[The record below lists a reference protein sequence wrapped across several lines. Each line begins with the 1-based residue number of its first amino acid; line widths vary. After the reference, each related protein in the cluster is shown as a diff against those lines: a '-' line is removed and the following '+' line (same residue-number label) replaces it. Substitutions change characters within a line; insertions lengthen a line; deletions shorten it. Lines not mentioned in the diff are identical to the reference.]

1 MLDYRIT
8 FDQPAYLLLL
18 AVIPLLWWLGRRSLA
33 GMSFGRRWVAL
44 ALRSVLVLLVVGAL
58 AEVQLVRSSDRLAVL
73 YVVDRSASMP
83 VDQMDDVAGFI
94 QQSTKRGA
102 SERREDRA
110 GVISFGRDA
119 AVETPP
125 LAGEQHLPR
134 RFETQ
139 IDANATNLA
148 AALRLA
154 QAIFPAD
161 AAKRV
166 VVISDGNET
175 SGDALAQAQQLA
187 SLGIGIDVVPI
198 ARGGEREIAVDKIS
212 LPQEIRQGTPF
223 EARVVL
229 NHTAPAG
236 DDKPVAGRLRISR
249 TAGGQTQTL
258 ADREVSLPP
267 GKQVFTFQKE
277 IDAADFYTYS
287 ANFVPDEATGDTQVE
302 NNQSTAFTHVRGK
315 GQVLLIQDFTKAG
328 QFDELAALLRRQELE
343 VVVQSSNQL
352 FANLADLQRF
362 DLVIL
367 ADVARTT
374 GLEANQL
381 STFSDEQ
388 IELLAQNTQHLGSGL
403 MVIGGPDS
411 FGAGGWTNTALER
424 AMPVDFQVKNAKV
437 VPSGALLL
445 VIDHSGSMDGEKLEM
460 SKAAAIAAVKVLSRE
475 DYVGVVA
482 FDSAAHWVVPV
493 TKIDSP
499 EAIFRRIARLD
510 SGGGTDMEPG
520 MAEGYQALREVN
532 AAVKHMIV
540 LTDGQTHG
548 SNFTYMA
555 RLAREQKITT
565 SAVAVGADAAVQL
578 LNEIAIAGGGKY
590 YQVDNAR
597 AIPRIFMKE
606 AMRVS
611 RPVIF
616 EDAAGI
622 PPQRVASHEILAGID
637 GDLPPMTGFVM
648 TSPKQS
654 PLVEIPLMSPRPT
667 GNQNSLLATWQY
679 GLGRATALTTDAGQ
693 RWTKAWPQWS
703 GYEPF
708 FTQMVRWTMR
718 PTDKQSTLNV
728 FAEAED
734 GAIQVVVTAL
744 DADDQFV
751 NFLDLN
757 GVLLGPDGKPLPL
770 KLEQTAPG
778 RYVARTEAMQP
789 GSYFL
794 AVSGGPNEAPVRA
807 GVNVPYSAEFRESES
822 NVQLLRNMAAL
833 VPAGGKRGAVIGAL
847 TAGEGEDAADANV
860 FRGGLP
866 RATSRQDGW
875 HWLAFAVGLLFLADV
890 FNRRVIVSFAWAG
903 ALAGRLADRL
913 RGKPMQEQPAAAL
926 ERLQARK
933 SQIDRELAERRA
945 TARFEPQLD
954 VVAEELPGDVAVAVK
969 PDRPLAARDQ
979 QLAPEAEEE
988 SYASRLRK
996 AKQSA
1001 TKVRRGGKL
1010 E

>member
-8 FDQPAYLLLL
+8 FEEPRWLLLL
-18 AVIPLLWWLGRRSLA
+18 AVIPLLWWIGRRSLT
-33 GMSFGRRWVAL
+33 GMGRGRRWVAL
-44 ALRSVLVLLVVGAL
+44 ALRSLLVTLVVGAL

-83 VDQMDDVAGFI
+83 VDQFDDVAGFI
-94 QQSTKRGA
+94 QQATKRDA
-102 SERREDRA
+102 NERREDRS

-125 LAGEQHLPR
+125 LPGEEHLPR

-139 IDANATNLA
+139 VDANATDLA

-154 QAIFPAD
+154 QAVFPAD

-175 SGDALAQAQQLA
+175 SGDSLAQAEQLA

-198 ARGGEREIAVDKIS
+198 ARGGEREIAVEKIS

-223 EARVVL
+223 EARVVV
-229 NHTAPAG
+229 NHSAAAG
-236 DDKPVAGRLRISR
+236 DERPVSGRLRISR

-258 ADREVSLPP
+258 ADRQVELPL
-267 GKQVFTFQKE
+267 GKQVYSFQEE
-277 IDAADFYTYS
+277 IESADFYTYT
-287 ANFVPDEATGDTQVE
+287 ANFVPDEAAGDTQVE
-302 NNQSTAFTHVRGK
+302 NNQATAFTHVRGK

-328 QFDELAALLRRQELE
+328 QFDELVALLRRHELE
-343 VVVQSSNQL
+343 VTVQSSSQL

-374 GLEANQL
+374 GVEANQL
-381 STFSDEQ
+381 STFSDAQ

-403 MVIGGPDS
+403 IVIGGPDS
-411 FGAGGWTNTALER
+411 FGAGGWTNTPLEK

-445 VIDHSGSMDGEKLEM
+445 VIDSSGSMDGEKLEM
-460 SKAAAIAAVKVLSRE
+460 SKAAAIAAVKMLSRE
-475 DYVGVVA
+475 DFVGVVA
-482 FDSAAHWVVPV
+482 FDSAPHWIVPV
-493 TKIDSP
+493 TKIESP
-499 EAIFRRIARLD
+499 EAIFRRIARLE

-520 MAEGYQALREVN
+520 MWEGYQALRQVN

-548 SNFTYMA
+548 SNFGYMA
-555 RLAREQKITT
+555 RVAREGKITT
-565 SAVAVGADAAVQL
+565 STVAVGADAAIQL

-590 YQVDNAR
+590 YQVANPR

-622 PPQRVASHEILAGID
+622 PPQRVASHEILAGIE

-648 TSPKQS
+648 TSPKRS
-654 PLVEIPLMSPRPT
+654 ALVEIPLMSPRPA
-667 GNQNSLLATWQY
+667 GNQNAVLATWQY

-693 RWTKAWPQWS
+693 RWTKTWPQWS

-708 FTQMVRWTMR
+708 LTQMVRWTMR

-728 FAEAED
+728 FAEAD
-734 GAIQVVVTAL
+734 NGAIQVVVTAL

-751 NFLDLN
+751 NFLDLS
-757 GVLLGPDGKPLPL
+757 GTLLGPDGKPLPIE
-770 KLEQTAPG
+770 LEQTAPG
-778 RYVARTEAMQP
+778 RYVGRTQALQP

-807 GVNVPYSAEFRESES
+807 GVNAPYSAEFRERES

-833 VPAGGKRGAVIGAL
+833 VPEGGRRGAVIGAL
-847 TAGEGEDAADANV
+847 ASDGTDPVDANV

-866 RATSRQDGW
+866 RASSRQDAW
-875 HWLAFAVGLLFLADV
+875 HLLVFAVGLLFLVDV

-903 ALAGRLADRL
+903 AWAGKLYSRI
-913 RGKPMQEQPAAAL
+913 RGRSVPDQPAAAL
-926 ERLQARK
+926 QRLQARK
-933 SQIDRELAERRA
+933 SQIERELAERRA
-945 TARFEPQLD
+945 STHYEPQSEL
-954 VVAEELPGDVAVAVK
+954 ASEELVGQVAVAVK
-969 PDRPLAARDQ
+969 SERPLTALDQ
-979 QLAPEAEEE
+979 QLAPEAEAE

-1001 TKVRRGGKL
+1001 TKGRRSGKV